1 MPHDHNESVVFGLPL
16 IAFFSKDRLYESIG
30 EFEADGCV
38 VLDNHVYAI
47 EGGGMKTIDSVQIDF
62 KKVADPHGLMNPGKT
77 EGWQS
82 DMAARL
88 PAPVA

>member
-1 MPHDHNESVVFGLPL
+1 MPHDHSESVVFGLPL

-47 EGGGMKTIDSVQIDF
+47 EGGGMKTIDSVQIISRKLQIRMD
-62 KKVADPHGLMNPGKT
+62 
-77 EGWQS
+77 
-82 DMAARL
+82 
-88 PAPVA
+88 